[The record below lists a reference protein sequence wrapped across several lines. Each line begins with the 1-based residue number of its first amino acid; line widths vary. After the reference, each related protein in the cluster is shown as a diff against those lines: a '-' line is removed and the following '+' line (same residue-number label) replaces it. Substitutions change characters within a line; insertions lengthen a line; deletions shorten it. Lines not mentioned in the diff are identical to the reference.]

1 MMRPSLAA
9 GEDMNRHTRSGSLVI
24 IAGVASW
31 LASPAHAQP
40 AKVEAGK
47 ESVSKNAVAAAAATV
62 PKISILRLQV
72 IKPDPT
78 GGNMRIGMA
87 RRRAFGLPDT
97 APEGTSLTFLVED
110 PEQWIFSLES
120 KNSKIL
126 DFHDDKNTDLNV
138 SKPEPE
144 PQPQGQGRPNPFN
157 RQAGPEECTL
167 SSELDPAGHHAIV
180 TVHSPQFPATG
191 ANGLR
196 LEAELVMK
204 YARGSKTVEQK
215 NVNLKFDT
223 ITVGPVP
230 LVVMTQVD
238 DNGGMV
244 QRDGMQVTIIH
255 QGQLR
260 EITKVAFI
268 GADGEEIQT
277 NGTGSGQNGSIHTA
291 SYHLVKRVETCTIRL
306 TVPDKIET
314 VTLAVTIN
322 TGLGFPPG
330 VRRRIVTPP
339 ESSAKAP
346 R

>member
-1 MMRPSLAA
+1 
-9 GEDMNRHTRSGSLVI
+9 MNRHTRSGSLVI
-24 IAGVASW
+24 IAGVASG

-47 ESVSKNAVAAAAATV
+47 ESASKNAVAAAAAATV
-62 PKISILRLQV
+62 PKVSILRLQV
-72 IKPDPT
+72 IKPDPP
-78 GGNMRIGMA
+78 GGNMRNGIA

-97 APEGTSLTFLVED
+97 LREGTSLTFLVED

-120 KNSKIL
+120 KNSKVL

-144 PQPQGQGRPNPFN
+144 QQPQGRPNPFG
-157 RQAGPEECTL
+157 QAGPEECTL

-191 ANGLR
+191 AKDLR

-204 YARGSKTVEQK
+204 YARGAKNVEQK

-238 DNGGMV
+238 DNGGTV
-244 QRDGMQVTIIH
+244 QRDGTQVTILH
-255 QGQLR
+255 QGLLH

-277 NGTGSGQNGSIHTA
+277 NGSGSGQNGSIHMA

-346 R
+346 Q